1 VKRVSGDPIKG
12 RLLTV
17 STKITLGW
25 ESVPRTNTLTY
36 YEDLKITE
44 KSFQTLT
51 PEILILIVKNSLTL
65 MLPVK
70 ARMCVHGQKFI
81 IMERTV

>member
-17 STKITLGW
+17 SIKITLGW
-25 ESVPRTNTLTY
+25 ESVPWTNTLTY

-70 ARMCVHGQKFI
+70 S
-81 IMERTV
+81 